1 MSGDLPRIADAVVVG
16 GGIVGT
22 AIARQLARDGV
33 DTVLVER
40 GAFGGA
46 VSGASL
52 ACLGTHMHSL
62 EELEVLVESCALW
75 RSLSEELGNPFEYNR
90 SGQLRFILREE
101 DIPVAQRWIDGER
114 AYGLDPELLSP
125 EAVREKEPLLTG
137 PIAAASYSP
146 GDATVNPFLAVRAL
160 LRDGRDAGLAAFA
173 NTAVTGLEMNGD
185 SVADILTDKGKIAA
199 SHVILAAGPWSGRLA
214 EHAGLSL
221 PLVPRQAQCVAS
233 VRQPPSIRMVVGA
246 CESAGGVESGYTQI
260 QQAAS
265 GQILFNTVTAP
276 VATQPGAEDRVNEVP
291 LGFVRDSI
299 RMLTTLFPSLS
310 DILMLRSWVR
320 FEAVTPDDRFL
331 AGPLPRQGL
340 IAAAGDNGTGFCRAP
355 VLGRLVSR
363 VVRGEAARPADALY
377 APSRFTE
384 LRA

>member
-1 MSGDLPRIADAVVVG
+1 MPRTADAVVVG

-33 DTVLVER
+33 DAVLVER
-40 GAFGGA
+40 KAFGGA

-62 EELEVLVESCALW
+62 DELEVLVESCALW
-75 RSLSEELGNPFEYNR
+75 RSISDELGDPFEYNR
-90 SGQLRFILREE
+90 CGQLRFILREE
-101 DIPVAQRWIDGER
+101 DLPVAQRWIDGER
-114 AYGLDPELLSP
+114 AFGLDPELLSP
-125 EAVREKEPLLTG
+125 EAVRDKEPLLTG
-137 PIAAASYSP
+137 PIVAASHSP

-160 LRDGRDAGLAAFA
+160 LRDGGNAGLKAFA
-173 NTAVTGLEMNGD
+173 NTAVTGLQMDGD
-185 SVADILTDKGKIAA
+185 RVAGVQTERGSIATGN
-199 SHVILAAGPWSGRLA
+199 VILAAGPWSGQLA
-214 EHAGLSL
+214 RHADLDL

-233 VRQPPSIRMVVGA
+233 VRQPPSIRTVVGA

-265 GQILFNTVTAP
+265 GQILFNMVTAP
-276 VATQPGAEDRVNEVP
+276 AATRPGAEDRINEAP
-291 LGFVRDSI
+291 IGFVRDSI
-299 RMLTTLFPSLS
+299 RTLTMLFPSLS
-310 DILMLRSWVR
+310 EILMLRSWVR

-331 AGPLPRQGL
+331 AGRLPRRGL

-355 VLGRLVSR
+355 VLGRLISR
-363 VVRGEAARPADALY
+363 IVRGEAAMPADTLY
-377 APSRFTE
+377 APSRFAE